1 MQSRE
6 VGKTYPKSPMGGTP
20 KPTINNLVSRKINE
34 TPSAAQQAISKLMTA
49 YNSKAYAKP
58 YAPLLYGG
66 QNSFTTADNTD
77 HDQTMIQ
84 AGLKNGDRLG
94 FIARDINNNNGLEYT
109 AGLDFGDVNRG
120 YYESPAVKTPIGNFG
135 YGYEQDTDF
144 INYDPNAKAELYI
157 QALANLLYR

>member
-1 MQSRE
+1 MINRE
-6 VGKTYPKSPMGGTP
+6 TGKTYKSSPMGGTP
-20 KPTINNLVSRKINE
+20 NPTVSDLVSHTITKI
-34 TPSAAQQAISKLMTA
+34 PSQGQQALEKLMTA
-49 YNSKAYAKP
+49 YNSKAYANP

-109 AGLDFGDVNRG
+109 AGLDFGDVSRG

-157 QALANLLYR
+157 QALANLLNR